1 MVKWAPMTNL
11 SITKASFWPVKCR
24 SMGIGWVG
32 LRTGIFRPPG
42 QLENWAGPIRAKPTD
57 TRFGKWSHWNY
68 YRPGKQSS
76 SRTSWAEPRDL
87 LLWEGHM
94 PSTCLHPHLVSLQPF
109 LGPGQ
114 LTPWSWWARRPT
126 TVERDVSPQNM
137 CIRRYTAP
145 SLATDLGMWPSHRLI
160 KCLDQGRT
168 TDAWVPYPGV
178 SPSVLKCL
186 TGEGAPVFCSQ
197 QMQLKFKSMD
207 VHLIPLSFNHF
218 ELEVSVRRSSIYI
231 PW

>member
-1 MVKWAPMTNL
+1 MTNL
-11 SITKASFWPVKCR
+11 SITKASFWPVKCW
-24 SMGIGWVG
+24 SMGIGGWDWEPASLDFQASWRIELG
-32 LRTGIFRPPG
+32 QSEQNPQTPG
-42 QLENWAGPIRAKPTD
+42 LENGAIETTLGLGSRVALALHELSRMTSFCGRAT
-57 TRFGKWSHWNY
+57 Y
-68 YRPGKQSS
+68 
-76 SRTSWAEPRDL
+76 
-87 LLWEGHM
+87 M

-109 LGPGQ
+109 LGTWQ

-137 CIRRYTAP
+137 CIRWCTTP
-145 SLATDLGMWPSHRLI
+145 SLATNLGMWPSHRLI

-178 SPSVLKCL
+178 SLSVLKCL
-186 TGEGAPVFCSQ
+186 TGEGAPVFCYQ

-207 VHLIPLSFNHF
+207 VHLIPLSFNYF
-218 ELEVSVRRSSIYI
+218 ELEVSVRHSSIYI